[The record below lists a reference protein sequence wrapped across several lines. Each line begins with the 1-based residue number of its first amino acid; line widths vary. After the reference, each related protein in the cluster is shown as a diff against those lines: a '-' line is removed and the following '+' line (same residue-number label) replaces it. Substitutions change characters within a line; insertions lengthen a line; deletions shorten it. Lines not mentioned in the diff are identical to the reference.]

1 MENKTMEPRAVVEAY
16 WQAMQSNDF
25 VKASRWLSDDFLC
38 DWPQSGE
45 RIEGRANFVE
55 INRRYP
61 AAGPWNFDIVRL
73 LEQGR
78 EVVTEVVITDGEV
91 EARAITFHTV
101 RGNTICHQTEF
112 WPDLYE
118 APHWR
123 RHWVTSIPRESQP
136 A

>member
-1 MENKTMEPRAVVEAY
+1 MENKTMEPKAVVEAY

-38 DWPQSGE
+38 DWPQSGSE
-45 RIEGRANFVE
+45 LRAGQLRRDQSALPGGRALEF
-55 INRRYP
+55 RCRPP
-61 AAGPWNFDIVRL
+61 AGAGA
-73 LEQGR
+73 

>member
-1 MENKTMEPRAVVEAY
+1 MEFKTMEPKAVVEAY

-25 VKASRWLSDDFLC
+25 AKAARWLCEDYVC

-45 RIEGRANFVE
+45 RIAGRCNFIE

-61 AAGPWNFDIVRL
+61 AAGPWDFEVVRL

-78 EVVTEVVITDGEV
+78 EVVTEVLITDGLV
-91 EARAITFHTV
+91 QARAITFHSV
-101 RGNTICHQTEF
+101 YGDAILHQTEF
-112 WPDLYE
+112 WPDLHE

-123 RHWVTSIPRESQP
+123 RPWVTPIPRESQL

>member
-1 MENKTMEPRAVVEAY
+1 M
-16 WQAMQSNDF
+16 
-25 VKASRWLSDDFLC
+25 
-38 DWPQSGE
+38 
-45 RIEGRANFVE
+45 
-55 INRRYP
+55 
-61 AAGPWNFDIVRL
+61 
-73 LEQGR
+73 
-78 EVVTEVVITDGEV
+78 VTEVVITDGEV

-123 RHWVTSIPRESQP
+123 RHWVTAIPRESQP

>member
-1 MENKTMEPRAVVEAY
+1 MENKTMEPKAVVEAY

-25 VKASRWLSDDFLC
+25 VKASKWLSDDFLC

-45 RIEGRANFVE
+45 RIEWRANFVE

-61 AAGPWNFDIVRL
+61 AAGPWDFDIVRL

>member
-1 MENKTMEPRAVVEAY
+1 MGQRLVRA
-16 WQAMQSNDF
+16 
-25 VKASRWLSDDFLC
+25 KR
-38 DWPQSGE
+38 
-45 RIEGRANFVE
+45 RIA
-55 INRRYP
+55 
-61 AAGPWNFDIVRL
+61 AAGARFALP
-73 LEQGR
+73 GR